1 MKNLNRIEIEEFIKT
16 YFPQYK
22 GDIRKV
28 SYIIYNDRI
37 EYLINDG
44 VLFKIMI

>member
-1 MKNLNRIEIEEFIKT
+1 MKNLNKIEIKKFTKK

-22 GDIRKV
+22 NDIRKV